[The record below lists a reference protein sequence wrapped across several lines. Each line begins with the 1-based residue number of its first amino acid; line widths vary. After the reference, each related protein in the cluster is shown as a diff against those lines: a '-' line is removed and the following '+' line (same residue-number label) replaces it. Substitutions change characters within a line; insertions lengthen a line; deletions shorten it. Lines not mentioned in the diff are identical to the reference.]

1 MTKEQYQRACEISE
15 RLKQLERVE
24 KEIRGTVACRLTYM
38 YSRRK
43 DRDDYVPCSDYVM
56 SYIGN
61 LFDKH
66 DEIIRAE
73 IKAEIAALEQEIES
87 L

>member
-1 MTKEQYQRACEISE
+1 MTKEQYQRACEINE
-15 RLKQLERVE
+15 RLKQLEQVK
-24 KEIRGTVACRLTYM
+24 KEIHGTATHRLTYT
-38 YSRRK
+38 YNRHR

-61 LFDKH
+61 LLDMHDKM
-66 DEIIRAE
+66 IRAE
-73 IKAEIAALEQEIES
+73 IENEIVSLEQEIES